1 MVLGQRGVG
10 RRGLKEVH
18 WMCAAEFHLRPLIVE
33 SIYLI
38 KDARCIFISFNLHIT
53 PVMCVLLLSSMYSGP
68 GALREA

>member
-1 MVLGQRGVG
+1 
-10 RRGLKEVH
+10 
-18 WMCAAEFHLRPLIVE
+18 MCAAEFHLRPLIVE